1 MTDYLGP
8 LALGTSGTYT
18 LLKWEP
24 SSGNSANIEVIVRA
38 TSGDTLAAALEALA
52 AQLYFGNTYV
62 HYWPGVT
69 NPVTFSVIGAGP
81 MKQDDL
87 VSWPVFWQ
95 KVAFTLNLAA
105 NPAGALTTLYSA
117 QHVDTPASVALSAL
131 LGTHP
136 TPLDVTID
144 DDAGTAMHSVL
155 AALAPTALQDAVA
168 PTVTGASFVA
178 TGAHCLVY
186 AANLTWTTMSNGTG
200 ADMWGNS
207 SRYTT
212 SASAQTA
219 PLDTSQYPAGKYRL
233 YGRPKQAAGT
243 GYVKDSQND
252 TWVAVTRTTPHLV
265 VIGDLD
271 LPVSDTAPG
280 VASNLTLSVK
290 SDGTNR
296 FDINAYLV
304 VPLEYGFFSW
314 HHATATTEIV
324 KLGVG
329 PSGIFMDGVQDMTY
343 FAGGILTPRVLAAHV
358 GTLVATASPSGTS
371 WPADWNRTNG
381 TDVTAASSK
390 FHIVCAGA
398 TTKTAWYAATN
409 AATPLI
415 VPGAWYELSLT
426 RSVTAWSAGT
436 VQVQIVWQD
445 VDGNTVRTD
454 ALSSVAAVDG
464 SPVALTLYA
473 KAPVNAARAQVLFG
487 GISATATMDFYTV
500 VLRRCPLRLIVVAED
515 AAGALT
521 SYLHP
526 VHLTLKYN
534 ARYEVAR

>member
-131 LGTHP
+131 LGTNP
-136 TPLDVTID
+136 TSLDVTID
-144 DDAGTAMHSVL
+144 DDAGTDMHSVL
-155 AALAPTALQDAVA
+155 AALAPTALSDAKWLVL
-168 PTVTGASFVA
+168 ASA
-178 TGAHCLVY
+178 
-186 AANLTWTTMSNGTG
+186 LTWTTMSNGTG

-212 SASAQTA
+212 SASVQTA

-324 KLGVG
+324 KLDVG
-329 PSGIFMDGVQDMTY
+329 PSGIFMDGVTDMTY
-343 FAGGILTPRVLAAHV
+343 FAGGILTPRVLAAHT
-358 GTLVATASPSGTS
+358 GTLIATASPTGNN
-371 WPADWNRTNG
+371 WPADWGRTDSS
-381 TDVTAASSK
+381 DVTADTSRFKIATTTGSK
-390 FHIVCAGA
+390 YAWQGA
-398 TTKTAWYAATN
+398 TMPGR
-409 AATPLI
+409 PLI
-415 VPGAWYELSLT
+415 VPGAWYEFAYT
-426 RSVTAWSAGT
+426 RQVTARSAGYAFMG
-436 VQVQIVWQD
+436 VDWYDI
-445 VDGNTVRTD
+445 DGNAVLFQTLNYVSTTD
-454 ALSSVAAVDG
+454 A
-464 SPVALTLYA
+464 SPVATAMYA
-473 KAPVNAARAQVLFG
+473 KAPMYAARARFRVG
-487 GISATATMDFYTV
+487 GGPGANLTAYYSACAV
-500 VLRRCPLRLIVVAED
+500 RRCPMRLIVVAED

-526 VHLTLKYN
+526 VHLTVKYQP
-534 ARYEVAR
+534 RYEVAR